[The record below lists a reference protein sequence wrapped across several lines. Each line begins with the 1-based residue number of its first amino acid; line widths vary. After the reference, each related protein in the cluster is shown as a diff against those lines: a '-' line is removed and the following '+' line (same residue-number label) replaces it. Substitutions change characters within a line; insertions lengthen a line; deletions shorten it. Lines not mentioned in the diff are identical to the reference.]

1 MVRLSVTIG
10 LLAYGAVSGA
20 MGCFSSSSPATS
32 GTNNGGTATT
42 GSSGTATGT
51 SGSGSGSGSS
61 GSTAGTSTPGA
72 DGGPST
78 VGTASTGEVVLDDM
92 TKQQS
97 VTLGSWYTY
106 SDRTIPNSEPPI
118 PTPGAAAPPGSVTP
132 KEGDAF
138 FAVTDAR
145 GPTLAPA
152 GGTGPM
158 LMPYR
163 EALGGGES
171 TWGAGFGMDITS
183 SVPDGGPVAFNTC
196 PNPAA
201 DAGHSMIFDTS
212 GASTNVGIPVPFNA
226 VTNHYTGI
234 AFYGISFGTTSAS
247 VNVQLDDERTS
258 PWGGSCVVCQN
269 GGKCAAG
276 ADGGKECPCS
286 DSYIV
291 SELFPVGE
299 WKRFSFHFT
308 DMTLATANWST
319 QGLTKGGIDATNLY
333 NLHFQLSTSAGKA
346 LGMFDVGV
354 AYVTWLTD

>member
-1 MVRLSVTIG
+1 MVRLSVTMG
-10 LLAYGAVSGA
+10 VLACGAVSGA
-20 MGCFSSSSPATS
+20 VGCFSSSNGGSS
-32 GTNNGGTATT
+32 GTNTGGTVS

-51 SGSGSGSGSS
+51 SGNGTLGSGTSG
-61 GSTAGTSTPGA
+61 TASGTSTPGA
-72 DGGPST
+72 DGGYST
-78 VGTASTGEVVLDDM
+78 VGTPAAGEVVLDDM

-97 VTLGSWYTY
+97 ATLGSWYTY

-118 PTPGAAAPPGSVTP
+118 PTPGATAPPGSVTP
-132 KEGDAF
+132 VEGASF

-145 GPTLAPA
+145 GPTLSPA
-152 GGTGPM
+152 GGNGPM

-163 EALGGGES
+163 ESSGGGEM

-183 SVPDGGPVAFNTC
+183 AVPDGGPVAFNSC

-212 GASTNVGIPVPFNA
+212 GASTNVGIPVPFDA
-226 VTNHYTGI
+226 ITNKYTGI
-234 AFYGISFGTTSAS
+234 AFYGISFLTTSSS

-269 GGKCAAG
+269 GGKCALG

-286 DSYIV
+286 DSYII
-291 SELFPVGE
+291 SELFPAGE

-319 QGLTKGGIDATNLY
+319 QGLPKGGIDATSLY

-346 LGMFDVGV
+346 LPAFDVGV